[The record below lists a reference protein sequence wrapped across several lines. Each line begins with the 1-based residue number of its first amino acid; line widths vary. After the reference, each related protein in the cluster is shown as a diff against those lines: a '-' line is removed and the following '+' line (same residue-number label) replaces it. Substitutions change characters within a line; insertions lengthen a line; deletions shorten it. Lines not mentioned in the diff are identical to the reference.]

1 MCGVVGL
8 KTTYGLVSRYG
19 LIAFACSLEQIGP
32 LTKDVEDCAL
42 FLSEIAGHDPKDST
56 TLKVESGDYS
66 ESLKGDVKGIRIGVL
81 KEFFGEGTD
90 EIVAKSV
97 WNGIHALE
105 SLGVSYEEV
114 SLAHI
119 KYSIPTYFIIA
130 MSEAS
135 SNLARYDGMRYGL
148 RAKTIGD
155 WNEVFSESRREGFG
169 QEVTRRI
176 MLGTYALT
184 AGYFDLYY
192 LKALKI
198 RTLIKQD
205 FERAFN
211 NFDILIGPTSPVL
224 AFKIGER
231 TVDPLQMY
239 MADMDTAAINLA
251 GIPALSIPCGYHDN
265 LPIGIQIMGS
275 FLKED
280 IILNVAYAFER
291 EVLKAKIKPPI

>member
-32 LTKDVEDCAL
+32 VTKDVNDCAL
-42 FLSEIAGHDPKDST
+42 LLGEVAGYDPKDST
-56 TLKVESGDYS
+56 TLKVKSGDY
-66 ESLKGDVKGIRIGVL
+66 LKFLKDDVKGIKIGVL

-97 WNGIHALE
+97 WNAIHALE
-105 SLGVSYEEV
+105 NLGASYEEV

-119 KYSIPTYFIIA
+119 RYSIPTYFIIA

-135 SNLARYDGMRYGL
+135 SNLARYDGIRYGL
-148 RAKTIGD
+148 RAKAIGD
-155 WNEVFSESRREGFG
+155 WNKVFSESRREGFG

-205 FERAFN
+205 FEQAFSK
-211 NFDILIGPTSPVL
+211 FDVLIGPTSPVM

-231 TVDPLQMY
+231 TVNPLQMY

-251 GIPALSIPCGYHDN
+251 GIPALSMPCGYHGS
-265 LPIGIQIMGS
+265 LPIGIQIMGN
-275 FLKED
+275 FLKEN
-280 IILNVAYAFER
+280 IILRVAYAFER
-291 EVLKAKIKPPI
+291 KGLRRKIKPTL